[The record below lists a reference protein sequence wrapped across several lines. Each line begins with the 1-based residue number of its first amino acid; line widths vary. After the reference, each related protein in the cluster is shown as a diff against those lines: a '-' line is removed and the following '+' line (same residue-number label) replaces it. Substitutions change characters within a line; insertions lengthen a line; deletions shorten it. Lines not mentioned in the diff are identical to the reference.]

1 MRPGQFAERRLH
13 RAALLLLLGAFAAGN
28 ALAAPRVEPVPD
40 ASRDAQQQA
49 IAERFAS
56 SGMTNAVAT
65 YLAHPALAEAV
76 LPYAQYVSN
85 DSSLPARHRA
95 LLLLRTAWLTRSG
108 YLWAHQARRALR
120 NGLSRADLE
129 RIAHGPTAEG
139 WSAFDA
145 ALLRAADELHV
156 DSFLSDATWV
166 AMMREYDT
174 NQLIDLVYGVGDLT
188 MHAGVLNTLG
198 VTIED
203 DVEERLPPGIP
214 YMVAA
219 EWTNQRLQGKEPRI
233 APLQPHEWTPEVR
246 ARLDPRGTGRSANVF
261 ATFARNPPVD
271 ALRNAVPGHIRGG
284 STLSPRHRELL
295 LMRIG
300 VLCRSEYEWAAH
312 MRAGI
317 GTGMTGADVE
327 RIVRGPDAPGG
338 DALETALLRA
348 TDELYRDDR
357 IADETWAELAARLD
371 TRQLLDVLIAVGG
384 YRAASMAINTA
395 GVQLDEN
402 MADFRFP
409 AFLR

>member
-1 MRPGQFAERRLH
+1 M
-13 RAALLLLLGAFAAGN
+13 
-28 ALAAPRVEPVPD
+28 
-40 ASRDAQQQA
+40 
-49 IAERFAS
+49 
-56 SGMTNAVAT
+56 
-65 YLAHPALAEAV
+65 

-85 DSSLPARHRA
+85 DSTLPARHRA

-120 NGLSRADLE
+120 NGLTRADLE

-145 ALLRAADELHV
+145 TLLRAADELHV
-156 DSFLSDATWV
+156 DSFLSDATWA

-198 VTIED
+198 VAIED
-203 DVEERLPPGIP
+203 DVEERLPSGIP
-214 YMVAA
+214 YMVTA

-312 MRAGI
+312 MRAGN
-317 GTGMTGADVE
+317 GTGMTDADVE

-357 IADETWAELAARLD
+357 ISDETWAELAARLD

-384 YRAASMAINTA
+384 YRAASMAINSA